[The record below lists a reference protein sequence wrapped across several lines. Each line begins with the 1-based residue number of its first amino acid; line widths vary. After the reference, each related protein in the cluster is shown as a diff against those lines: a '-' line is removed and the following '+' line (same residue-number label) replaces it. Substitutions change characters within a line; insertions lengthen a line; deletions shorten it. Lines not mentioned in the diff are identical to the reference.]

1 MNATIGHWLFS
12 TLGARESRALRQP
25 DFQPIKGVFDPDKG
39 AVPDLVTSA
48 TAFQARYGLPLKDLK
63 GSEIGEG
70 AVPDKPTLEARI
82 HADDNP
88 CLLDNHRNYVVTD
101 VDIVDLRYV
110 ARSGR
115 PIWESIRDNPFGA
128 GSGGGGNGDCPQRLQ
143 AANAQIDALRA
154 QIGQRDVKI
163 GQLDAEV
170 ARLKGLVPVAV
181 PADIDQTVALLKGAG
196 SHLEIGPGV
205 KSRFTRLGRFV
216 DTLKARKP

>member
-25 DFQPIKGVFDPDKG
+25 DFQPVKGVFDPNQG
-39 AVPDLVTSA
+39 ATPDLATSA

-70 AVPDKPTLEARI
+70 AVPDKTELQERVRRA
-82 HADDNP
+82 DNP
-88 CLLDNHRNYVVTD
+88 CLLVNHTAYVVTD
-101 VDIVDLRYV
+101 IDVLDLRYV

-115 PIWESIRDNPFGA
+115 PIWEAVRVDPFGA
-128 GSGGGGNGDCPQRLQ
+128 GSGGGGNGDCPQQLQ

-154 QIGQRDVKI
+154 QLGQKDFKI

-170 ARLKGLVPVAV
+170 TRLKALVPVAV
-181 PADIDQTVALLKGAG
+181 PADVDQTVALLKGAG
-196 SHLEIGPGV
+196 SNLAIGPGV
-205 KSRFTRLGRFV
+205 KARFTRLGRFI